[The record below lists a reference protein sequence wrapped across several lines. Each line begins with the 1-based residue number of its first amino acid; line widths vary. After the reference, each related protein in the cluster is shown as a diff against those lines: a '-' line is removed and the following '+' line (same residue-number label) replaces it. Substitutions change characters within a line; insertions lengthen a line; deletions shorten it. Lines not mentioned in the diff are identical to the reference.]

1 MAITLFEEDFQNF
14 TGSGF
19 VPEPTAGQLDSD
31 LWRIT
36 GLSDGVGSFGGTFTT
51 GDFARGLDADGGVT
65 TGGIYAFQTSGN
77 TLLGIQPGGSD
88 FTPGTIT
95 LNLLNTTDSTLTGLD
110 IAYDIFFNND
120 QPRANSLN
128 FAYSTDDVTYTLL
141 SGLNFTT
148 PEAADAEGF
157 QSESRSATITGLNI
171 AAGGEFFLQWQGD
184 DVSGSDSRDEYGI
197 DNVLITTTNGNGGGP
212 TPSFVEDF
220 NTFTGSGFTP
230 NPGAG
235 QLDSDAWSVTG
246 LSDGDL
252 TFGGTQI
259 SGDFARGSST
269 GGVSTGGIYGFEVEP
284 GNNILGVQP
293 TGSDFTPGE
302 FVLKLQNDGTSTVTE
317 VDVDYVIR
325 FLNDQGRANSLNFSY
340 SEDGNSF
347 TDLSDL
353 DFTTPESS
361 DSSGWQSVDRSATLT
376 GLDIAPEEFF
386 FLKWTGNDVSGG
398 GSRDEYGIDDI
409 QVTNLVAADGDNN
422 GGGDPGDI
430 IFIHEVQG
438 SGASSPIEGQ
448 TVTIEAVVVGDFQ
461 DGASGT
467 NGDLNGFFVQEED
480 TDADDD
486 PLTSEGLFI
495 FDGSSPALDVNIGDV
510 VQVTGTVSEFF
521 GMTQLSSSSVTIVGT
536 DSLPTPATVN
546 LPAAGSTTNSEGD
559 FIADLEQFEGMGV
572 TVPDKLFVTE
582 YFNLDRFG
590 EVVLSSNGLSNEDGT
605 DGRLDQY
612 TDFNNPDINGFAAY
626 QEEIGKRRIV
636 LDDGQTVQNPN
647 PIILGRGGNPLS
659 ATNTLRGGDTIENL
673 SGVLNFSFNEYRVQ
687 PIGPVDFQPT
697 NPRPATPED
706 VGGDLTVASF
716 NVLNFFTTLDVP
728 GNPGSGPNGLAPR
741 GADSQT
747 EFDRQIEKL
756 VTTLEIIDADIFG
769 LIELENEYGDQNGD
783 GQFAI
788 GTLVDALNNRVGA
801 GTYAFVD
808 PGVPFGDTGD
818 AITVGAIYKTETVQI
833 APGTTVEFLTD
844 SDLPSIGL
852 SGRVFDGADTNR
864 APMAVTFEEI
874 SSGETFT
881 VSVNHFKSKGG
892 SGSGDDAD
900 IGDGQGNFN
909 GTRLRGAQAVDAWL
923 DSDPTGSGDED
934 FLIIGDLNAYAQEDP
949 ITFLESQGYTDLIE
963 EFVGNDAYSFVFDGQ
978 FGYLDLG
985 LANTT
990 LVSQVTGTT
999 EWHIN
1004 ADEPDAFDYNLD
1016 FGRDPSLFNGQD
1028 PFRTSD
1034 HDPVIIGLDLFS
1046 EAEEPNVIEGT
1057 RNDDNIRGTD
1067 GNDLIFANNGNDI
1080 VNALDGD
1087 DTVEGGRG
1095 GDIIRGG
1102 NGDDVLAADRVDRF
1116 QDFDGEVSEIRGG
1129 AGNDTIYGG
1138 SKNDLLIGGAGDDTI
1153 FGKSGDDEIRGTG
1166 GNDLLN
1172 GGIGNDFINGAQG
1185 NDTAD
1190 YSDLVI
1196 NGVFGTIAGLDA
1208 ILPDQTARHSSTNNA
1223 LTWTDT
1229 LVNIENVI
1237 GTQRND
1243 RFFGNAQDNLFDG
1256 QGEVGRSDRQ
1266 TVFVDRNGVEYRVT
1280 GDVVEYKGSQSD
1292 FTFAGDMN
1300 EFTVSSGSRNIGVDT
1315 LKDIEFLRF
1324 NGDDTVVATTDLTFA

>member
-1 MAITLFEEDFQNF
+1 MSITLFEEDFQDF
-14 TGSGF
+14 AGRGF
-19 VPEPTAGQLDSD
+19 DPTPSVGQLDSE

-36 GLSDGVGSFGGTFTT
+36 GFSDGDGTFGGTFPT

-65 TGGIYAFQTSGN
+65 TGGTYAFQTNGN

-95 LNLLNTTDSTLTGLD
+95 LKLLNTTDSALTGLD

-128 FAYSTDDVTYTLL
+128 LAYSTDDVNYTPLI
-141 SGLNFTT
+141 GVNFTT
-148 PEAADAEGF
+148 PEAADSLGF
-157 QSESRSATITGLNI
+157 QSESRSATITGINL
-171 AAGGEFFLQWQGD
+171 AEGSEFFLQWQGD
-184 DVSGSDSRDEYGI
+184 DESGSGARDEYGI

-230 NPGAG
+230 NPSAG

-252 TFGGTQI
+252 NFRGTQT

-269 GGVSTGGIYGFEVEP
+269 GGVSTGGIYGFEVET

-293 TGSDFTPGE
+293 GGSDFTPGE
-302 FVLKLQNDGTSTVTE
+302 FVLKLQNDGTSIVTE

-325 FLNDQGRANSLNFSY
+325 FLNDQERANSLNFSY

-347 TDLSDL
+347 TALSDL

-361 DSSGWQSVDRSATLT
+361 DSLGWQSIDRSATLT

-386 FLKWTGNDVSGG
+386 FLKWTGDDVSGS

-409 QVTNLVAADGDNN
+409 QVTNLVAADGDDN
-422 GGGDPGDI
+422 GGVPGEI
-430 IFIHEVQG
+430 TFIHEVQG
-438 SGASSPIEGQ
+438 SEAASPIVGQ

-461 DGASGT
+461 
-467 NGDLNGFFVQEED
+467 NGDADTQRNLQGFFVQEED
-480 TDADDD
+480 ADADAN

-495 FDGSSPALDVNIGDV
+495 SDGASPTVDVNIGDV
-510 VQVTGTVSEFF
+510 VQITGTVAETF
-521 GMTQLSSSSVTIVGT
+521 GLTQLTNVSVTIEGP
-536 DSLPTPATVN
+536 DAPPTPATVN
-546 LPAAGSTTNSEGD
+546 FPVEEVD
-559 FIADLEQFEGMGV
+559 DLEAFEGMQV
-572 TVPDKLFVTE
+572 TISGPLFVTE

-590 EVVLSSNGLSNEDGT
+590 EVVLSSDGLSNEPGT

-612 TDFNNPDINGFAAY
+612 TDFNAPDVDGFTVY
-626 QEEIGKRRIV
+626 QNEIAKRRIV
-636 LDDGQTVQNPN
+636 LDDGREDQNPD
-647 PIILGRGGNPLS
+647 PIIHGRGGEPLS
-659 ATNTLRGGDTIENL
+659 ATNTLRGGDTVANL
-673 SGVLNFSFNEYRVQ
+673 SGVLSFGFGDYRIQ
-687 PIGPVDFQPT
+687 PVAPVDFQPT

-716 NVLNFFTTLDVP
+716 NVLNFFTTLDVD
-728 GNPGSGPNGLAPR
+728 GNPGSGPNSLDPR
-741 GADSQT
+741 GADSQA

-769 LIELENEYGDQNGD
+769 LIELENEYDDLNGD
-783 GQFAI
+783 GLVAI
-788 GTLVDALNNRVGA
+788 ETLVDALNERVGT

-818 AITVGAIYKTETVQI
+818 AITVGAIYKTDTVQI
-833 APGTTVEFLTD
+833 APSTTVEFLTD

-852 SGRVFDGADTNR
+852 SGTVFDGANTNR
-864 APMAVTFEEI
+864 APLAVTFEEI

-892 SGSGDDAD
+892 SGSGNDAD

-909 GTRLRGAQAVDAWL
+909 GTRLLGAQAVDAWL
-923 DSDPTGSGDED
+923 DTDPTGSGDED
-934 FLIIGDLNAYAQEDP
+934 FVIISDLNTYAQEDS
-949 ITFLESQGYTDLIE
+949 ITFLESEGYTDLIE
-963 EFVGNDAYSFVFDGQ
+963 EFVGDDAYSFVFDGQ
-978 FGYLDLG
+978 FGYLDYG
-985 LANTT
+985 LANQA
-990 LVSQVTGTT
+990 LLPQVTGAT

-1016 FGRDPSLFNGQD
+1016 FGRDPDLFNGQE

-1057 RNDDNIRGTD
+1057 RNDDNIRGTN

-1102 NGDDVLAADRVDRF
+1102 AGDDVLAADRVDRF

-1138 SKNDLLIGGAGDDTI
+1138 SKDDLLIGGAGDDTI
-1153 FGKSGDDEIRGTG
+1153 FGKGGDDEIRGTG
-1166 GNDLLN
+1166 GDDLLN

-1196 NGVFGTIAGLDA
+1196 NGVFGTIPGVDA
-1208 ILPDQTARHSSTNNA
+1208 ILPEQTARHSSTNNA
-1223 LTWTDT
+1223 LTWMDQ

-1243 RFFGNAQDNLFDG
+1243 RFIGNAQDNLFDG

-1266 TVFVDRNGVEYRVT
+1266 TEFVGLNGDAYTVIA
-1280 GDVVEYKGSQSD
+1280 DVVEYRGNSNQFS
-1292 FTFAGDMN
+1292 FTGMADN
-1300 EFTVSSGSRNIGVDT
+1300 FTVTRNGQIDT
-1315 LKDIEFLRF
+1315 LIDIEFVKF
-1324 NGDDTVVATTDLTFA
+1324 DDGVFATSELNNV